1 MAVLAEHIKFCG
13 MDRPESTPACIWY
26 VTPRSTWNNVEYIS
40 VLFRAAVSAMWALW
54 AKVLQHL
61 LGWLWSPQTKR
72 SLERKPTKPMKSVH
86 PSVKNSTVPCEG
98 SKLDLGTNPE
108 AGSQETRVRGSIP
121 GIPENWQNWWNW
133 WNWCFSML
141 LVSGIFNLFTST
153 RSCGVNASDHEACGV
168 IDKSSVI

>member
-1 MAVLAEHIKFCG
+1 MQWLCLPNISSSVARIARNLLLHA
-13 MDRPESTPACIWY
+13 Y
-26 VTPRSTWNNVEYIS
+26 VCDPPQHMEWHGIS
-40 VLFRAAVSAMWALW
+40 VLFRAAVSAMRALW

-72 SLERKPTKPMKSVH
+72 SLERKPTEPMKSV

-121 GIPENWQNWWNW
+121 GIPENWRELMELDGTDGTE
-133 WNWCFSML
+133 CFWYLGS
-141 LVSGIFNLFTST
+141 ST
-153 RSCGVNASDHEACGV
+153 CSLRPGRAE
-168 IDKSSVI
+168 